1 MSLTLVFLV
10 DIIISVISKG
20 VYMDTLKFKKKKV
33 KMIAHRGLSGLEKEN
48 TCPAF
53 VAAGNRSYFGIET
66 DVHRTVDGK
75 YVVAHDETTKR
86 ISNGAN
92 EINIETT
99 PFEEYKN
106 LILPDVD
113 ASTNRRDIVIPQ
125 LIDYIKICKKYDKV
139 CVLEFKNRFEKEH
152 TKEVLDIIKGED
164 YLHKLICISFN
175 WDNCVDLRELLPN
188 HDIQWLTGE
197 SITEERINELVKY
210 NFNLDIN
217 FKNIDKATIKRL
229 HALGLTVNCWTV
241 NTKADGEKLVKMG
254 MDYITTNILE

>member
-1 MSLTLVFLV
+1 
-10 DIIISVISKG
+10 
-20 VYMDTLKFKKKKV
+20 MDTIKFKKKKV
-33 KMIAHRGLSGLEKEN
+33 KVIAHRGLSGLEKEN

-53 VAAGNRSYFGIET
+53 VGAGNRSYFGIET

-75 YVVAHDETTKR
+75 YVVIHDETTKR

-92 EINIETT
+92 EINIEKT
-99 PFEEYKN
+99 PFDDYKS
-106 LILPDVD
+106 LSLPDVD
-113 ASTNRRDIVIPQ
+113 GSTNRRDIVIPQ

-164 YLHKLICISFN
+164 YLHKLVCISFN
-175 WDNCVDLRELLPN
+175 WDNCVDLRELLPD

-197 SITEERINELVKY
+197 PIDSDRIDQMLKY

-217 FKNIDKATIKRL
+217 YGSIDKATIKRL
-229 HALGLTVNCWTV
+229 HAHGLTINVWTV
-241 NTKADGEKLVKMG
+241 NDKETGEKLVKMG
-254 MDYITTNILE
+254 VDYITTNILE